1 MIATFFKQ
9 SKPIVILFLG
19 IFFSLC
25 YIIGLLLSPEI
36 SLSISFVGFIVLK
49 FVLLI
54 ATFFLFE
61 IRIKHFEIQ
70 TGHCYVILFYVL
82 LFCMLFVDVYHDS
95 EVYAFVLLSFGIS
108 RLLNLSNGRNVKNSI
123 FESVFLITLASFFY
137 KPTIVFLVL
146 LLVATLVFTKSK
158 WRYYVI
164 PILSVS
170 CVVVLTQVYFLYY
183 FDKPADFAFF
193 FPALRKEFNFFTDNI
208 SVYMLVFYLIS
219 SLIFL
224 YQIYSVKQVRSL
236 YHRQMA
242 GFFLAFFLLVLSTLI
257 FEDVSISD
265 LWLMSLWPFCI
276 YLGDFIS
283 RIKKNLWLQISFWGF
298 VLLSFGIYILRILKF

>member
-1 MIATFFKQ
+1 MIAIFFKQ
-9 SKPIVILFLG
+9 SKPIVFLFLG

-36 SLSISFVGFIVLK
+36 SFSYSFIGFIVLK

-61 IRIKHFEIQ
+61 IRIKNFEIQ
-70 TGHCYVILFYVL
+70 TGHSYVILFYVL
-82 LFCMLFVDVYHDS
+82 LVCMLFLDIYYNS

-108 RLLNLSNGRNVKNSI
+108 RLLNLSNGLEVKNSI
-123 FESVFLITLASFFY
+123 FESVFLISLASFFY
-137 KPTIVFLVL
+137 KPAIVFLVL
-146 LLVATLVFTKSK
+146 LLVATLLFTKSK
-158 WRYYVI
+158 WRYFVI

-170 CVVVLTQVYFLYY
+170 CIVVLTQVYFLYH
-183 FDKPADFAFF
+183 FEKPAGFAFF
-193 FPALRKEFNFFTDNI
+193 FPSLRKDLNFNTDDI
-208 SVYMLVFYLIS
+208 SIYMIVFYIIS

-242 GFFLAFFLLVLSTLI
+242 SLFLAFFLLALSTLI
-257 FEDVSISD
+257 FEDASISN

-283 RIKKNLWLQISFWGF
+283 RIKKNLWLKIVFWGF
-298 VLLSFGIYILRILKF
+298 VVLSLGIYTLRVLNS